1 MKHLKSYK
9 IFEFKTP
16 VYKSY
21 KIHDPN
27 NIVETVRELL
37 LYLEDENID
46 CRIWVKGH
54 SHGACLDWSKV
65 EDDPI
70 KEIIIE
76 INNEEH
82 TDLIEDIIVRI
93 SESIRKFGWVISL
106 SNSSRKY
113 NEYVIKRGNFT

>member
-1 MKHLKSYK
+1 MKHLKPYK

-54 SHGACLDWSKV
+54 SQGLI

-70 KEIIIE
+70 KQITIE

-93 SESIRKFGWVISL
+93 SESIRQFGWRISL
-106 SNSSRKY
+106 SNSSIKY
-113 NEYVIKRGNFT
+113 NEYVIKSGNFT